1 MTSATHL
8 TILRMT
14 FVPIFVVFMVYN
26 DLALALAIFLLAS
39 ITDLMDGIV
48 ARKFGQKTALGA
60 FLDPV
65 ADKLLLTSSFILLSL
80 DTLELTIR
88 IPAWLTITVIGRD
101 VLMVVAVLVISIVKG
116 PRLFLPSIFGKIAT
130 VLQLLTVLV
139 VLVANQ
145 FTIQLNYLEIM
156 FYLTFILTLVSG
168 VHYMAEGMKF
178 FGHDNDYLD

>member
-26 DLALALAIFLLAS
+26 YLALALAIFLLAS

-116 PRLFLPSIFGKIAT
+116 PKLFLPSIFGKIAT

-145 FTIQLNYLEIM
+145 FTIQLNYL
-156 FYLTFILTLVSG
+156 TFILTLVSG